1 MNTIGHNN
9 IEEYRLSLNV
19 LANSHANNIMRI
31 KKGFQGEYLIIL
43 IDSGN
48 IHNFIDELV
57 IIGMKAIIL
66 KTMVLEVIVAND
78 NVMLCDAKS
87 LGFTWFT

>member
-31 KKGFQGEYLIIL
+31 KKGF
-43 IDSGN
+43 
-48 IHNFIDELV
+48 
-57 IIGMKAIIL
+57 
-66 KTMVLEVIVAND
+66 
-78 NVMLCDAKS
+78 
-87 LGFTWFT
+87 